1 MAEGSNPMT
10 GQRTTMSDELETAV
24 AKFLNDYK
32 RAMTE
37 YEKGYADADA
47 TLSVVDSH
55 VDELREAQE

>member
-1 MAEGSNPMT
+1 
-10 GQRTTMSDELETAV
+10 MSDELETAV